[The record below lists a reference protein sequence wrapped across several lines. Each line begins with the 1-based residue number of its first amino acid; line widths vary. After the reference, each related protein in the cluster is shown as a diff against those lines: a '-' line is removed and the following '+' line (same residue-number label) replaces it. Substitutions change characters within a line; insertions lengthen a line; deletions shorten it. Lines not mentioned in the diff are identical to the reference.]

1 MKRFLIGLLA
11 LLPVVLLAGEKPWFK
26 GSLEQAEAAA
36 KSRNKMVVLKFYAD
50 W

>member
-1 MKRFLIGLLA
+1 MKRALVGLLA
-11 LLPVVLLAGEKPWFK
+11 ILPMTLLAAQSRWFQ

-36 KSRNKMVVLKFYAD
+36 KAQNKMVVLKFYAD

>member
-1 MKRFLIGLLA
+1 MKRALVGLMA
-11 LLPVVLLAGEKPWFK
+11 LLPMTLLAAQSRWFQ

-36 KSRNKMVVLKFYAD
+36 KAQNKMVVLKFYAD